1 MSIRAVDR
9 SPEIIV
15 VEEQSQPVS
24 LPDSPFRIVFGSEE
38 LRGEFV
44 HFLQTIFY
52 QLDEEKVLKKMDEIL
67 ADPNKSDE
75 QIYKELAQ
83 QIDGM
88 RKTLPSLFYQLK
100 SLWVLQQ
107 GMGLQAAQLLRG
119 FRPEEFHNYLEVY
132 FRRYL
137 NTIRKTAK
145 LPLDGNI
152 LDVSDEPY
160 QGSVKE
166 KLEAGAFFSSYPY
179 RNSVSLNDADCTNPK
194 EEPEKTHKPIGEEV
208 EDNGTDLL
216 VCLGGLHHIPSKRV
230 DGFVHSM
237 SQKIRPGGVLLLR
250 DHDVTS
256 VGLHAMVSVVHSF
269 VNATSREP
277 WEVERKEVREF
288 HSADHWTELLKR
300 HQFIKIS
307 PDCLV
312 LENDPTQNGM
322 MVFVKEPTNLEELQI
337 ASRYRKDCVR
347 PVDGTR
353 ATWIE
358 WGNVRYAKQ
367 FAEFI
372 QTRHWYAFD
381 YMGHLKQHWQYF
393 THYLKGA
400 RKDLSLGQIIFSD
413 NFAMNVFI
421 LASMIFQCGSRQLA
435 SLPSMLVAR
444 LTQGAQWREA
454 LDLTALEKYE
464 ARVEEEYSEFIDDT
478 PFYAFPYLS
487 KIKGLWTTIWN
498 ANESRWT
505 KCTSAMSAAS
515 STLSLLAKTAIC
527 APIKKM
533 YMQEG
538 QCIEPDRVAI
548 IIEDPLDQFW
558 SPGKY
563 VIGNQECH
571 VKTIYETSDKGKLI
585 SVSRY
590 RPFTE
595 MCKKICDSGKRMLLL
610 EIGGQRKITVD
621 VVYQSDQATFA
632 PSSEVNAKLLYE
644 MDRLQDPEQRRYA
657 TYEVDVKDLINFG
670 RIVGS
675 EKIEY
680 IHE

>member
-1 MSIRAVDR
+1 MSVRAVDR
-9 SPEIIV
+9 SLDIV
-15 VEEQSQPVS
+15 AVEEQIESAP
-24 LPDSPFRIVFGSEE
+24 LADSPFRIVFGSEN
-38 LRGEFV
+38 LRGKFV
-44 HFLQTIFY
+44 DFLQTIFY

-67 ADPNKSDE
+67 ADPNKSDQ
-75 QIYKELAQ
+75 QIYEELAQ
-83 QIDGM
+83 QVDGM
-88 RKTLPSLFYQLK
+88 RKTLPRLFYQLK

-107 GMGLQAAQLLRG
+107 GMGLQAAQLLQG

-145 LPLDGNI
+145 LPLDGKI
-152 LDVSDEPY
+152 VDVSDKPY

-166 KLEAGAFFSSYPY
+166 KLEAGALFSSYPY
-179 RNSVSLNDADCTNPK
+179 RNSVSLNDTDCQSPET
-194 EEPEKTHKPIGEEV
+194 EPEKTHKPIGDEV
-208 EDNGTDLL
+208 ENGGTDLL
-216 VCLGGLHHIPSKRV
+216 VCLGGLHHIPPERV

-256 VGLHAMVSVVHSF
+256 VGLHAIVSVVHSF
-269 VNATSREP
+269 VNATDGAS
-277 WEVERKEVREF
+277 WEAESKEVREF
-288 HSADHWTELLKR
+288 HSADHWAQLLKR
-300 HQFIKIS
+300 HQFTQIS

-312 LENDPTQNGM
+312 LEDDPTKNGM
-322 MVFVKEPTNLEELQI
+322 MAFVKEPTNVEEIKI
-337 ASRYRKDCVR
+337 AARYRKDCVR

-358 WGNVRYAKQ
+358 WGNVRSAKQ

-381 YMGHLKQHWQYF
+381 YIGHLQHHWQYF
-393 THYLKGA
+393 TRYLKGA
-400 RKDLSLGQIIFSD
+400 RKDLSLGQIVFSD

-444 LTQGAQWREA
+444 LTHGAQWREA
-454 LDLTALEKYE
+454 SDLTALERYE
-464 ARVEEEYSEFIDDT
+464 AEIEAEYSNFIDHT

-498 ANESRWT
+498 AKESRWT
-505 KCTSAMSAAS
+505 KCTSMISAAS
-515 STLSLLAKTAIC
+515 STLSLVAKAAIC
-527 APIKKM
+527 APIKKI

-548 IIEDPLDQFW
+548 LIDDPDDDFWTEDM
-558 SPGKY
+558 K
-563 VIGNQECH
+563 VIHATE
-571 VKTIYETSDKGKLI
+571 DKFKLV

-595 MCKKICDSGKRMLLL
+595 MCKEICRSHGQITLL
-610 EIGGQRKITVD
+610 EIGSQPKVTVD
-621 VVYQSDQATFA
+621 VIYKSNEATYS
-632 PSSEVNAKLLYE
+632 PPEENSAKLLYE
-644 MDRLQDPEQRRYA
+644 MDRLQDPEHRRYA
-657 TYEVDVKDLINFG
+657 TYEMDVKDLVDFG
-670 RIVGS
+670 RTVGS
-675 EKIEY
+675 ERIEY